1 MKPKPWFF
9 HKTRLF
15 GTPLR
20 YGAPLAIGFAVF
32 ISGTQVEARNI
43 LRSSGG
49 GGGGAAS
56 ASTSSG
62 ASPTEAP
69 TPSNVDAARANAN
82 NLLRRTNQT
91 LDAIRAVQS
100 AARAAAAA
108 GPNRLG
114 NNLPDVPN
122 GIGVNGLNPHAEA
135 QSNAS
140 QWWQGADAPV
150 QTVSGENVNVR
161 VKQNAQ
167 QALLHWQTLNVGKK
181 TTLHFDQSAG
191 GANAPQWIAF
201 NHIKDPSANPT
212 QILGTI
218 KAEGQ
223 VYLINP
229 NGIIFGGSSTVN
241 TRGLTA
247 SSLPINTNLI
257 QQGLL
262 NNRDAQF
269 LFSSIKVPGGS
280 DGTKDF
286 DPGPPPASGK
296 YGDVTVQSG
305 ATLTSPGSA
314 SGNGGRIML
323 VGPNV
328 TNAGSISTE
337 SGQTILAAGMQ
348 VAIAAHDSNDPS
360 LRGLD
365 VWVGAMED
373 YAGSVTN
380 SGLIESKTGN
390 TSIVGKKIKQNGAIE
405 STTSVSLNGRI
416 DLRANYGAVANPNFD
431 NTGEDGA
438 GGPMFLNQFTGS
450 LSLGEN
456 SLTRILPD
464 YASDK
469 KVPGLSL
476 PERSQ
481 LNLDGLSVH
490 FDKGSVLWAP
500 NGEVVVRAGT
510 WTYRD
515 KDGDGTILDTT
526 GAVEPGIIKHHTGK
540 TQKFFFNAGQIYVDQ
555 SANISVAGSVDVFT
569 PLSHSVLDVKLLGAE
584 LADSPL
590 QRDSVLRGKNLT
602 VDTRITGTY
611 NGRFWVGTPLGDVTG
626 LLGLIERNA
635 AQLTTVGGNIYLQ
648 SGGSVV
654 IREGSIVDV
663 SGGFKVHES
672 GAVKTTTLIQGGRL
686 TNIKDATPDQIYDGI
701 YTSEWNLNFAKWGI
715 RKTFTSSFSEGGFS
729 ETYVE
734 GGDSGILNISAPS
747 MALAGDLRGAA
758 VNGPRQRKNQA
769 SSGQIQIRFE
779 EAQKIFLKPGD
790 TAIEYI
796 THSPT
801 PPAIVFNNQ
810 KTQTDIP
817 EFVLSAN
824 NEPSTLPS
832 SLLSTLTLSPD
843 LLDEEHFGSIEVVN
857 PDGSITIA
865 ENTTLAASPKGSI
878 KLSAANIIV
887 LGDINASGG
896 TIELSAFNLSPS
908 FAYEFKKI
916 NDGLTIGSPS
926 PRAKYGVVSLGAG
939 SRLSVAGLIVDD
951 TGLDATS
958 SYLPTAIHGGNIKIT
973 AYSADL
979 AQGSIIDASGGL
991 HVDAKAKNIYGNGG
1005 SISLITGRDISI
1017 ESVTGGGLSLGSELK
1032 GYSGGK
1038 GGSLSI
1044 QAGPIQ
1050 IGGTADSRVLA
1061 ISPTFF
1067 TQGGFSQYSLSG
1079 IGQPMSGSTSTSLVG
1094 SYIPGIR
1101 IAENT
1106 AINPIAESLIATP
1119 DIGLNG
1125 SISLKK
1131 YLKDDFARKP
1141 TSLSFEAIGYD
1152 DDFTEEKLKARGDI
1166 LMGTGS
1172 TIVTDAQASVSFKGD
1187 TVTLLGSVIAKS
1199 GKISISGDSK
1209 FPATEAQIEIF
1220 TQALPTVHIGSK
1232 AQLIASGT
1240 TLLEQD
1246 YFGRRIGEVLAGGTV
1261 SVSGNIV
1268 GEKGSVI
1275 DVSGTSDILDVSPL
1289 SLSSNTLTSARQT
1302 SLLDDASLFFKGI
1315 ETRIDS
1321 NGGMIDLTGDQMLLS
1336 DSTLLGKSGGS
1347 SAVGGTLSVSSGRFY
1362 TEGANRSSADI
1373 NLQVRQSGDVIDY
1386 TKNQIGIGSGLVD
1399 GEGLLYGNMGVFSLD
1414 RFTEG
1419 SFSDLSLGGKYF
1431 QKAKPV
1437 AYDGNVE
1444 FQGEIDLAVPGKLRL
1459 AAGGVIKADSTVSI
1473 RSSYLAIGQE
1483 FRDPLN
1489 PSEPSNNSLPF
1500 KNGENERVEFAPSI
1514 GEGMLSFSAGSIDV
1528 GTLSLQNIQ
1537 FTGFDA
1543 GTGEIRGSGTIHTQG
1558 QLSLVSSQVYP
1569 ISLSPFNI
1577 FSYGEWSNAANYKT
1591 ESIVRFAGNYWKS
1604 NQKNSGQMPSTT
1616 LAWEETK
1623 LSYSDEE
1630 PPAWDKSFSYTQDQV
1645 VSTGTGDSKKY
1656 WIALEDNAGKTPS
1669 NELPWTL
1676 LDLNLLK
1683 LNPEFLAGTVEIH
1696 GTLPSNMVSTPLSA
1710 GGELS
1715 IQAANIVQN
1724 GILRAPMGSIILGWD
1739 GKDLNPYNTV
1749 LDSPN
1754 DPIANSTILPP
1765 ITKSLKLSSTSVTSV
1780 SGIDETGKLWVSPF
1794 GISPDGQSWID
1805 PRGVNI
1811 TTSGLPQ
1818 KTIKLSGSIVDMDI
1832 GSTVDIR
1839 GGGDL
1844 FVSRW
1849 IPGNGGS
1856 INLLGSTEVLWT
1868 PGNEYKAGELV
1879 RYNGETWSARVKN
1892 SGQSPT
1898 ISQYWSKVPRSFA
1911 ILPSSNFSVSP
1922 YNAYNSGSNAN
1933 ALGGDYGYTDI
1944 NLSAGDTI
1952 TLEGSDILAAGTYTL
1967 LPSKYALLPGA
1978 VLVTP
1983 VAGSGIGVYQT
1994 LDGAVQVSGFT
2005 SNSFN
2010 RPSTDPALRTRF
2022 EIASQETIKQRV
2034 NYETYSANKFLGD
2047 KAVSLEL
2054 SNPQELPR
2062 DAGYVSFQSDSSLR
2076 LAGKVLTQ
2084 TTGIG
2089 ARVDISSTGVINILG
2104 AGSGAGDI
2112 IAGQSNLDAS
2122 TLRSWG
2128 AASLLIG
2135 GIRHEDSTGI
2145 SKLEIRTNRINLDN
2159 GDTTLTAPDII
2170 LASKEILN
2178 IASDSSIEAIGND
2191 EFEADEL
2198 HVSGDGTLV
2207 RISADTN
2214 TETLRE
2220 KVTGSDKPMMTI
2232 GSNVQIS
2239 GKYGYIDST
2248 YGTQFANDAVIN
2260 TKNLILASG
2269 QISIAFD
2276 GASVQAANSLI
2287 TAPHLVLNDNL
2298 LTSVQQAT
2306 SLTLRSY
2313 SGIDIYGN
2321 GTLGGESIDNLSL
2334 LGNGIRAFENGDG
2347 DVLIDAQKITFGNP
2361 NKPSTLRPITDSS
2374 GTLQVSSKT
2383 IQLTAGDFSISGYQ
2397 DVNFSALDEIFFDG
2411 KGSLSS
2417 VGNIQTQS
2425 PFIIGSGGSNY
2436 QIKAGGVLALD
2447 RNGNLTP
2454 EQTSLGASLALEGS
2468 SIFANTFIELNSGK
2482 ILLKAFEGDVQ
2493 VGGTLS
2499 VAGIMKKF
2507 NDVTRY
2513 SNAGTITLESLTG
2526 DVILEEESSI
2536 SVAANSSGGNAG
2548 TLEVKSGL
2556 GSFVNLGSITGSA
2569 SENATS
2575 GSFSL
2580 DVYEFDAVNTG
2591 SLASVNGSLDAGGF
2605 YQSRNFRTRNGNVII
2620 DHDIRAR
2627 NFSMAADNGS
2637 ITVTHKIDASGITG
2651 GKIALTSR
2659 DSLTLKNGA
2668 ALTVAAEKFD
2678 SAGKGGSI
2686 LLEAGTQRDGIPNL
2700 FAILGIKSGA
2710 SLDLSVAEFK
2720 PGTYDTVGS
2729 SAFEGKFTGT
2739 LHMRAPRTAGN
2750 DGILIDPI
2758 AGTITGASS
2767 ILAEGFKVY
2776 QPLGGILN
2784 IKQRDD
2790 IDKHAKEFLGNSGV
2804 GNANEEAM
2812 RAKLLNGSTSI
2823 ESILVIAP
2831 GAELINPSGDL
2842 ILGLATQRNDGTS
2855 KTEADWESDA
2865 GIKNDMGIDERA
2877 EALAKTKSEAL
2888 AEADWDLSGFRYGK
2902 LGAAGVLTLRAQGD
2916 LIFNNTLSDGFT
2928 PIAQPA
2934 RDEDFADIGHSRM
2947 WLAPLATISDALP
2960 INLQSW
2966 SYRLSAGADTNA
2978 SSSSAVLGTDQIS
2991 ENKGSILVGE
3001 FYPAV
3006 PNSSET
3012 GLNAGIGAKG
3022 QTADTIRISNT
3033 KTNKGNRFEVIR
3045 TGSGIIDINAGRD
3058 VQLRN
3063 QFATIYTAGVAT
3075 TNANSI
3081 FNTNDFVTPVIP
3093 SKDSHPSQSVDG
3105 LSLGEVQQLYKPTWS
3120 MAGGNINIQ
3129 AGQNI
3134 ARYYTLTKDQLTI
3147 DSSRQMPTNWLY
3159 RRGHVDPTT
3168 GQFSDNGG
3176 VDGVTDT
3183 ATSTTWWI
3191 DYSNF
3196 FQGIGTLGGGNIA
3209 FKAAKNIINVDA
3221 LAPTNARMAGRDA
3234 STGKNLAPDET
3245 KLLEWGGGDVTIQA
3259 GSDISGGIYYVERG
3273 KGRLSAGN
3281 SITTNAARTPTPA
3294 TLAKKEPL
3302 GSSTWLPTTLFAGKS
3317 DFDVVALGDILL
3329 GPVANT
3335 FMMPQ
3340 GLNNK
3345 YWYKTY
3351 FSTFSP
3357 ESSLSATSYG
3367 GDITHRNAA
3376 TLPQSSSASN
3386 ILANW
3391 FSGQNLYV
3399 TPNSENGSSRYQ
3411 PWIRLAEINLTNFSS
3426 AFTLTTSNFSSASFG
3441 GDINLVGNINL
3452 SPSAIGNLELF
3463 ATGQVNGLNPT
3474 GEVTLAGNGNE
3485 KDKKVQVW
3493 TNSSINVSD
3502 ADPDSIPRITSPLAQ
3517 QSLSG
3522 RDKKKYFD
3530 STLNI
3535 LQGVTAALTESGSY
3549 SGQFANAY
3557 VKSALHGGS
3566 ILHAADRTPVRIY
3579 ALGSD
3584 ISGLTLY
3591 APKQARVMAE
3601 RDITDIALYIQNTDK
3616 NDITLV
3622 SAGRDILPYN
3632 ESSPTRSIASDLAA
3646 GNLVGDEAQSIVAG
3660 SASNAMA
3667 GDIQI
3672 SGPGVLEVLSGRNID
3687 LGTGANYSNGTGLG
3701 ITSIGNNRNPNLAF
3715 TGADIIALSGVTA
3728 ASGAGPADGI
3738 ANSSMR
3744 MSDFTNRFFTD
3755 PESFTSAY
3763 RQKLASGMTYDQLSI
3778 EQRAIVG
3785 LEKFYA
3791 VLNQS
3796 GKDALKTESKDGD
3809 YEEGYAA
3816 IKTLFGEQPNKGEIL
3831 TRAREIRTVTGGSIS
3846 LSSAA
3851 GGITMASEIFGN
3863 PLTPPGIV
3871 TEYGGSISTF
3881 TDGSV
3886 DIGQARIFTL
3896 RGGDIM
3902 MWSSKGNIAAGTAAR
3917 TVVTAPPTRVVIDV
3931 NSANVETDLGGLA
3944 TGGGIGVLASV
3955 EGVKEGSVGLFAP
3968 KGFIDAG
3975 DAGIRS
3981 TGNIQIGAQVVLNS
3995 SNISSGGATTGAAV
4009 AAPSAPSVSS
4019 VTSASNSAAAST
4031 ASTPKPAEN
4040 KQESNTAATDNS
4052 LPTVYTVEVIGY
4064 GGGSGDDEKDD
4075 NEEKKSEQNSTL

>member
-15 GTPLR
+15 GSPLR
-20 YGAPLAIGFAVF
+20 YGAPLVIGFAVF

-62 ASPTEAP
+62 TSPADTP
-69 TPSNVDAARANAN
+69 TASNVDAARANAN
-82 NLLRRTNQT
+82 NILRRTNQT
-91 LDAIRAVQS
+91 LDAIRAVQN

-122 GIGVNGLNPHAEA
+122 GLGVNGLNPHADA
-135 QSNAS
+135 QTNPS

-201 NHIKDPSANPT
+201 NQIKDPSANPT

-229 NGIIFGGSSTVN
+229 NGIIFGGSSVVN
-241 TRGLTA
+241 ARGLTA

-286 DPGPPPASGK
+286 DPGPPPDSGK

-305 ATLTSPGSA
+305 AFLQSPGSA

-373 YAGSVTN
+373 YAGSATN
-380 SGLIESKTGN
+380 AGLIEAKTGS
-390 TSIVGKKIKQNGAIE
+390 TSIVAKNIKQDGAIE
-405 STTSVSLNGRI
+405 SSTSVSLNGRI
-416 DLRANYGAVANPNFD
+416 DLRASYGAVANPNYD
-431 NTGEDGA
+431 SNTELGS
-438 GGPMFLNQFTGS
+438 GGPMFLDQFTGS
-450 LSLGEN
+450 LSLGKD

-469 KVPGLSL
+469 KTPGLSL

-500 NGEVVVRAGT
+500 NGEVIVRSGT

-515 KDGDGTILDTT
+515 IDGDGTILDAR
-526 GAVEPGIIKHHTGK
+526 GEVIAVEAGINNHYSGK
-540 TQKFFFNAGQIYVDQ
+540 NQKFFFNAGQIYVDE
-555 SANISVAGSVDVFT
+555 SANISVAGSIDVFT

-590 QRDSVLRGKNLT
+590 QRDSALRGENLT

-635 AQLTTVGGNIYLQ
+635 AQLTTVGGNISLQ

-654 IREGSIVDV
+654 IREGSKIDV
-663 SGGFKVHES
+663 SGGFKIHES
-672 GAVKTTTLIQGGRL
+672 GTVKTTMLVKGGRL
-686 TNIKDATPDQIYDGI
+686 INIKDATPDQVYDDIYS
-701 YTSEWNLNFAKWGI
+701 SEWNLNFEKWGI
-715 RKTFTSSFSEGGFS
+715 SKTFTRFFSEGKYS
-729 ETYVE
+729 EAYIE
-734 GGDSGILNISAPS
+734 GGDSGILKISAPS
-747 MALAGDLRGAA
+747 MILAGDLRGAA
-758 VNGPRQRKNQA
+758 VNGPRQRENQA
-769 SSGQIQIRFE
+769 ASGQLQIRFE
-779 EAQKIFLKPGD
+779 AQKSIAVPGGD
-790 TAIEYI
+790 AIEYI
-796 THSPT
+796 TYSPT
-801 PPAIVFNNQ
+801 PPAIVFSNQ
-810 KTQTDIP
+810 KNQTPAP
-817 EFVLSAN
+817 EFVLSTG
-824 NEPSTLPS
+824 NEPTPLLPS
-832 SLLSTLTLSPD
+832 LTSSITLSPE

-857 PDGSITIA
+857 TDGSITIF
-865 ENTTLAASPKGSI
+865 ENITLAASPKGSI
-878 KLSAANIIV
+878 KLAAANVIV
-887 LGDINASGG
+887 LGDITAHGG
-896 TIELSAFNLSPS
+896 SIELSAYNLSPS
-908 FAYEFKKI
+908 FAEEYKT
-916 NDGLTIGSPS
+916 LTPNSPEVPLPS
-926 PRAKYGVVSLGAG
+926 PNAYRGNVTLGSNAN
-939 SRLSVAGLIVDD
+939 LSVAGLINDD
-951 TGLDATS
+951 SVLETNS
-958 SYLPTAIHGGNIKIT
+958 SYLPKVIHGGSIKLT
-973 AYSADL
+973 ALSANL
-979 AQGSIIDASGGL
+979 ANGSAINASGGV
-991 HVDAKAKNIYGNGG
+991 HVDATAKTTYGNGG

-1017 ESVTGGGLSLGSELK
+1017 PNVTGGQLTLGSTLK
-1032 GYSGGK
+1032 GYSGVSGA
-1038 GGSLSI
+1038 SISI

-1050 IGGTADSRVLA
+1050 IGGTATNGVLA
-1061 ISPTFF
+1061 IDPAFF
-1067 TQGGFSQYSLSG
+1067 TQGGFSQYSITG
-1079 IGQPMSGSTSTSLVG
+1079 IGKALGA
-1094 SYIPGIR
+1094 SYIPGIH

-1106 AINPIAESLIATP
+1106 VIRPIAESLSTER
-1119 DIGLNG
+1119 DNFIGG
-1125 SISLKK
+1125 TISLVK
-1131 YLKDDFARKP
+1131 YLKEDALRKP
-1141 TSLSFEAIGYD
+1141 TSVSFNALGYD
-1152 DDFTEEKLKARGDI
+1152 DQFTIDALEARGDI
-1166 LMGTGS
+1166 LMGAGS
-1172 TIVTDAQASVSFKGD
+1172 SIITDAQASVSFKGE
-1187 TVTLLGSVIAKS
+1187 TVTLLGSVIAQA
-1199 GKISISGDSK
+1199 GKISVSGANS
-1209 FPATEAQIEIF
+1209 FPATTAQRLTY
-1220 TQALPTVHIGSK
+1220 TQALPTVHIGST
-1232 AQLIASGT
+1232 AQLIANGT
-1240 TLLEQD
+1240 LQLEQD
-1246 YFGRRIGEVLAGGTV
+1246 YFGRRIGKVLSGGTV
-1261 SVSGNIV
+1261 SISGNIV
-1268 GEKGSVI
+1268 GAKGSII
-1275 DVSGTSDILDVSPL
+1275 DVSGTSGILDVSPL
-1289 SLSSNTLTSARQT
+1289 SLSSNTLTSARQS
-1302 SLLDDASLFFKGI
+1302 SLLDDASLFFRGI

-1321 NGGMIDLTGDQMLLS
+1321 NGGTIDLTGGQMLLS
-1336 DSTLLGKSGGS
+1336 DSTLMGKSGGP
-1347 SAVGGTLSVSSGRFY
+1347 SATGGTLSVSSGLFY
-1362 TEGANRSSADI
+1362 REGEIASSADI
-1373 NLQVRQSGDVIDY
+1373 NLKVKQSGDVIDY
-1386 TKNQIGIGSGLVD
+1386 TKNRIGIGTGLVD
-1399 GEGLLYGNMGVFSLD
+1399 GSELPYGNMGIFALD
-1414 RFTEG
+1414 RYSQG
-1419 SFSDLSLGGKYF
+1419 AFSNLSLGGKYF
-1431 QKAKPV
+1431 QNAQPV
-1437 AYDGNVE
+1437 AYGGNIE
-1444 FQGEIDLAVPGKLRL
+1444 FQGAINLVVPGTLRL
-1459 AAGGVIKADSTVSI
+1459 AAGGVIKADTNVAI
-1473 RSSYLAIGQE
+1473 RSSYLAIGQA
-1483 FRDPLN
+1483 FREPEN
-1489 PSEPSNNSLPF
+1489 PSDQTYIAYKKSDNSPDPIQASNGPGNLSL
-1500 KNGENERVEFAPSI
+1500 V
-1514 GEGMLSFSAGSIDV
+1514 GSMIDV
-1528 GTLSLQNIQ
+1528 GTLTLLNTGVASLTAEN
-1537 FTGFDA
+1537 GD
-1543 GTGEIRGSGTIHTQG
+1543 IRGNGELQIQG
-1558 QLSLVSSQVYP
+1558 NLALRASQIYPTTLSE
-1569 ISLSPFNI
+1569 F
-1577 FSYGEWSNAANYKT
+1577 
-1591 ESIVRFAGNYWKS
+1591 SIVAIDPVTTKS
-1604 NQKNSGQMPSTT
+1604 NISIQGYGASAM
-1616 LAWEETK
+1616 
-1623 LSYSDEE
+1623 
-1630 PPAWDKSFSYTQDQV
+1630 
-1645 VSTGTGDSKKY
+1645 
-1656 WIALEDNAGKTPS
+1656 
-1669 NELPWTL
+1669 
-1676 LDLNLLK
+1676 
-1683 LNPEFLAGTVEIH
+1683 
-1696 GTLPSNMVSTPLSA
+1696 PLSA
-1710 GGELS
+1710 AGKLS
-1715 IQAANIVQN
+1715 IKASHITQN
-1724 GILRAPMGSIILGWD
+1724 GVLRAPMGTITLGHE
-1739 GKDLNPYNTV
+1739 LQS
-1749 LDSPN
+1749 DSK
-1754 DPIANSTILPP
+1754 TL
-1765 ITKSLKLSSTSVTSV
+1765 SLTLGASSVTSV
-1780 SGIDETGKLWVSPF
+1780 SGTSGTAELLLPYGV
-1794 GISPDGQSWID
+1794 SPDGQNWID

-1811 TTSGLPQ
+1811 NTSGLED
-1818 KTIKLSGSIVDMDI
+1818 KSVKLQASDLDMNAEAV
-1832 GSTVDIR
+1832 VDIR

-1844 FVSRW
+1844 FASRW

-1856 INLLGSTEVLWT
+1856 INLLGSTEALWT
-1868 PGNEYKAGELV
+1868 PGTEYKAGELV

-1898 ISQYWSKVPRSFA
+1898 ISQYWSKVPKSFA
-1911 ILPSSNFSVSP
+1911 IVPSSNFSVAP
-1922 YNAYNSGSNAN
+1922 YNDYNSGSNAK

-1944 NLSAGDTI
+1944 NISAGDTI

-1983 VAGSGIGVYQT
+1983 VSGSGIGVYERP
-1994 LDGAVQVSGFT
+1994 DGAVTVSGFA

-2010 RPSTDPALRTRF
+2010 RPSKDPSLRTRF
-2022 EIASQETIKQRV
+2022 EIAPQATVNQRV
-2034 NYETYSANKFLGD
+2034 KYETYSANKFLGD
-2047 KAVSLEL
+2047 KAITLEL
-2054 SNPQELPR
+2054 ANPQPLPR

-2076 LAGKVLTQ
+2076 LAGKVLTEAK
-2084 TTGIG
+2084 GIG
-2089 ARVDISSTGVINILG
+2089 ARIDIGSDGAINVRGIGTGTSAITP
-2104 AGSGAGDI
+2104 
-2112 IAGQSNLDAS
+2112 GQSNLDAS
-2122 TLRSWG
+2122 ILNSWR

-2135 GIRHEDSTGI
+2135 GERNEDPNGVYNIKTYDKGI
-2145 SKLEIRTNRINLDN
+2145 INIDN
-2159 GDTTLTAPDII
+2159 GSTSLIGPDII
-2170 LASKEILN
+2170 LVSNPDIIPVSNNILE
-2178 IASDSSIEAIGND
+2178 IASGSSIMATDKESFVAD
-2191 EFEADEL
+2191 EFEL
-2198 HVSGDGTLV
+2198 SGHGMLV
-2207 RISADTN
+2207 RVSSDENAMTRRNKVDR
-2214 TETLRE
+2214 TL
-2220 KVTGSDKPMMTI
+2220 KPLMLSI
-2232 GSNVQIS
+2232 GSNVKIS
-2239 GKYGYIDST
+2239 GEYAYLESTNGTDIDAT
-2248 YGTQFANDAVIN
+2248 ALIDA
-2260 TKNLILASG
+2260 KNLTLGSG
-2269 QISIAFD
+2269 QISIELGGSSANPSNKLFD
-2276 GASVQAANSLI
+2276 SDHLKLNGSLLSNVQKASN
-2287 TAPHLVLNDNL
+2287 
-2298 LTSVQQAT
+2298 
-2306 SLTLRSY
+2306 LTLRSY
-2313 SGIDIYGN
+2313 SAFDIYGS
-2321 GTLGGESIDNLSL
+2321 GSFGGASIEHLSL
-2334 LGNGIRAFENGDG
+2334 LGDEIRDYGSAN
-2347 DVLIDAQKITFGNP
+2347 VSVNAQKITIGNP
-2361 NKPSTLRPITDSS
+2361 NNPPVGDVIRPLPS
-2374 GTLQVSSKT
+2374 GNLQISANT
-2383 IQLTAGDFSISGYQ
+2383 IQLTSGDFEISGY
-2397 DVNFSALDEIFFDG
+2397 DNVKITAPNGIFFDG
-2411 KGSLSS
+2411 KGSLTANGT
-2417 VGNIQTQS
+2417 VQTQS
-2425 PFIIGSGGSNY
+2425 PFITGTGGSSY
-2436 QIKAGGVLALD
+2436 TIEAKD
-2447 RNGNLTP
+2447 RSLTLNRIGNLTP
-2454 EQTSLGASLALEGS
+2454 EQTSLGASLALKGS
-2468 SIFANTFIELNSGK
+2468 SISANTLIKLNSGK
-2482 ILLKAFEGDVQ
+2482 ISLKATQGDIRVSN
-2493 VGGTLS
+2493 TLS
-2499 VAGIMKKF
+2499 VAGLSQAF

-2513 SNAGTITLESLTG
+2513 SNAGTISLESVAG
-2526 DVILEEESSI
+2526 DVVLEENSQI
-2536 SVAANSSGGNAG
+2536 SVAASSAGGNAG
-2548 TLEVKSGL
+2548 ILDIKSGD
-2556 GSFVNLGSITGSA
+2556 GFFDNLGSIAGSA
-2569 SENATS
+2569 SAHAVS

-2580 DVYEFDAVNTG
+2580 DVSNFKASGTG
-2591 SLASVNGSLDAGGF
+2591 SLISINNLLDTGGF
-2605 YQSRNFRTRNGNVII
+2605 HQSRSFRTRGGDVII

-2627 NFSMAADNGS
+2627 EFSMAADNGFIS
-2637 ITVTHKIDASGITG
+2637 IRNTIDASGITG
-2651 GKIALTSR
+2651 GKIALTSHG
-2659 DSLTLKNGA
+2659 SLTLESGA
-2668 ALTVAAEKFD
+2668 MLTVAAQKFD

-2686 LLEAGTQRDGIPNL
+2686 LLEAGTQRHGNANL
-2700 FAILGIKSGA
+2700 SATLGIKSG
-2710 SLDLSVAEFK
+2710 SSIDLSVAEFI
-2720 PGTYDTVGS
+2720 PGKYDAVGS

-2739 LHMRAPRTAGN
+2739 LHLRAPRTAGN
-2750 DGILIDPI
+2750 NGILIDPI
-2758 AGTITGASS
+2758 AGTVTGASS
-2767 ILAEGFKVY
+2767 ILAEGYKVY
-2776 QPLGGILN
+2776 TPVGGVLN
-2784 IKQRDD
+2784 IAQRNLINTDG
-2790 IDKHAKEFLGNSGV
+2790 IAFMGASGV
-2804 GNANEEAM
+2804 GNANETAM

-2823 ESILVIAP
+2823 DSILVIAP
-2831 GAELINPSGDL
+2831 GAELINPTGDL
-2842 ILGLATQRNDGTS
+2842 ILGLANNSNSGSTN
-2855 KTEADWESDA
+2855 K
-2865 GIKNDMGIDERA
+2865 
-2877 EALAKTKSEAL
+2877 EAL
-2888 AEADWDLSGFRYGK
+2888 AEADWDLSEFRYGERR
-2902 LGAAGVLTLRAQGD
+2902 APGVLTLRAQGD
-2916 LIFNNTLSDGFT
+2916 LVFNNTLSDGFT
-2928 PIAQPA
+2928 PIVVNA
-2934 RDEDFADIGHSRM
+2934 INGHSSM
-2947 WLAPLATISDALP
+2947 WLAPLTKISDALP
-2960 INLQSW
+2960 VNLQSW

-2978 SSSSAVLGTDQIS
+2978 SSSSTVLGIDQLAFG
-2991 ENKGSILVGE
+2991 NKGSILVGE
-3001 FYPAV
+3001 YYPLV
-3006 PNSSET
+3006 PNSSNPST
-3012 GLNAGIGAKG
+3012 ANVNGAIGRFGL
-3022 QTADTIRISNT
+3022 TAATIRISN
-3033 KTNKGNRFEVIR
+3033 NANRGNRFEVIR
-3045 TGSGIIDINAGRD
+3045 TGTGIINIHAGRD

-3075 TNANSI
+3075 ANANSI
-3081 FNTNDFVTPVIP
+3081 FSSSDFFTPVIP
-3093 SKDSHPSQSVDG
+3093 ATNIHPSQSGAG
-3105 LSLGEVQQLYKPTWS
+3105 LTLGEFQQVYQPAWS

-3134 ARYYTLTKDQLTI
+3134 ARYTLTNNELTI

-3159 RRGHVDPTT
+3159 RRGYVDPTT
-3168 GQFSDNGG
+3168 GLFANNGG
-3176 VDGVTDT
+3176 VDKVTDT
-3183 ATSTTWWI
+3183 STSTTWWI

-3209 FKAAKNIINVDA
+3209 FKATKDVINVDA
-3221 LAPTNARMAGRDA
+3221 VAPTNARMAGRDP

-3245 KLLEWGGGDVTIQA
+3245 KLLEWGGGDIAIQA
-3259 GSDISGGIYYVERG
+3259 GSDISGGVYYVERG
-3273 KGRLSAGN
+3273 KGTLSAGN

-3294 TLAKKEPL
+3294 TLAGEEPL
-3302 GSSTWLPTTLFAGKS
+3302 GSSSRLPTTLFAGKS
-3317 DFDVVALGDILL
+3317 GFDVVALGDILL

-3351 FSTFSP
+3351 FSTLSS
-3357 ESSLSATSYG
+3357 ESSLSSTSYG
-3367 GDITHRNAA
+3367 GDITLRNAA
-3376 TLPQSSSASN
+3376 TLPESSSATN

-3399 TPNSENGSSRYQ
+3399 GTGSENNSSHYQ
-3411 PWIRLAEINLTNFSS
+3411 PWIRLTETDLSNFSS
-3426 AFTLTTSNFSSASFG
+3426 AFTLTTSKFSSASFG
-3441 GDINLVGNINL
+3441 GDINLVGSISL
-3452 SPSAIGNLELF
+3452 SPSASGNLELF
-3463 ATGQVNGLNPT
+3463 AAGQVNGLNPT
-3474 GEVTLAGNGNE
+3474 GEGLLNGE
-3485 KDKKVQVW
+3485 KVQVW
-3493 TNSSINVSD
+3493 TSSSINVSD
-3502 ADPDSIPRITSPLAQ
+3502 ADPNSIPRITSPLAYQ
-3517 QSLSG
+3517 TLSG
-3522 RDKKKYFD
+3522 RDKNRSIE
-3530 STLNI
+3530 STLSI
-3535 LQGVTAALTESGSY
+3535 LQSTTTALSESGSY
-3549 SGQFANAY
+3549 SGQYALSF

-3566 ILHAADRTPVRIY
+3566 ILHKNDKNPIRIY

-3616 NDITLV
+3616 SDITLV

-3632 ESSPTRSIASDLAA
+3632 ESSPTRSIASDLSA
-3646 GNLVGDEAQSIVAG
+3646 GNLVGDEAQSTVAG

-3728 ASGAGPADGI
+3728 ASGSGPADGI

-3995 SNISSGGATTGAAV
+3995 SNINSGGATTGAAV

>member
-1 MKPKPWFF
+1 MKPKPWFL
-9 HKTRLF
+9 HKTRLS

-20 YGAPLAIGFAVF
+20 YGAPLLIGFAVF
-32 ISGTQVEARNI
+32 VSRTQVEARNI

-49 GGGGAAS
+49 ATS
-56 ASTSSG
+56 ASNSSG
-62 ASPTEAP
+62 ASPTETS
-69 TPSNVDAARANAN
+69 TPSNVDAARTNAN
-82 NLLRRTNQT
+82 NLLRRNNQT
-91 LDAIRAVQS
+91 LDAIRAVQN
-100 AARAAAAA
+100 AARAAASA
-108 GPNRLG
+108 GPSRLG

-122 GIGVNGLNPHAEA
+122 GLGVNGLNPHADA
-135 QSNAS
+135 KSNPT

-150 QTVSGENVNVR
+150 QTFSGENVNVSI
-161 VKQNAQ
+161 KQNAQ
-167 QALLHWQTLNVGKK
+167 QALLNWQTLNVGKK

-201 NHIKDPSANPT
+201 NQIKDPSANPT

-241 TRGLTA
+241 ARGLTA

-269 LFSSIKVPGGS
+269 LFSSIKVRGGS

-286 DPGPPPASGK
+286 DPGPPPALGK
-296 YGDVTVQSG
+296 YGDVVVQTG
-305 ATLTSPGSA
+305 ATIASPGSA

-380 SGLIESKTGN
+380 SGLIEAKTGN
-390 TSIVGKKIKQNGAIE
+390 TSIVGKNIEQDGAIE
-405 STTSVSLNGRI
+405 SATSVSLNGRI
-416 DLRANYGAVANPNFD
+416 DLRASYGAVANPNYD
-431 NTGEDGA
+431 SNTELGA

-450 LSLGEN
+450 LSLGKD

-469 KVPGLSL
+469 KTPGLSL

-481 LNLDGLSVH
+481 INLDGLSVH

-515 KDGDGTILDTT
+515 KDGNGTILDTT
-526 GAVEPGIIKHHTGK
+526 GAVESGINNHFSGK
-540 TQKFFFNAGQIYVDQ
+540 NQKFFFNTGQIYIDE

-569 PLSHSVLDVKLLGAE
+569 PLNHSVLDVKLLGAE

-590 QRDSVLRGKNLT
+590 QRDSALRGKNLT

-635 AQLTTVGGNIYLQ
+635 AQLTTIGGNISLKA
-648 SGGSVV
+648 GDSVV
-654 IREGSIVDV
+654 LSESSTIDV
-663 SGGFKVHES
+663 SGGFKLHEA
-672 GAVKTTTLIQGGRL
+672 GMVNTTTLLTDGRL
-686 TNIKDATPDQIYDGI
+686 IDIANATPDQIYDGI
-701 YTSEWNLNFAKWGI
+701 YTGEWLNYQDKWGVI
-715 RKTFTSSFSEGGFS
+715 EKYSNNSPRTKFSES
-729 ETYVE
+729 SIE
-734 GGDSGILNISAPS
+734 GSDAGNLSISA
-747 MALAGDLRGAA
+747 AAIILDGDLKGTAT
-758 VNGPRQRKNQA
+758 NGPNQRGNQA
-769 SSGQIQIRFE
+769 SSGQLQIRV
-779 EAQKIFLKPGD
+779 EAQKSVAVPGGD
-790 TAIEYI
+790 AIEYI
-796 THSPT
+796 AHSPT
-801 PPAIVFNNQ
+801 PLAIVFSNQ

-817 EFVLSAN
+817 EFFLSTN
-824 NEPSTLPS
+824 NEPAPLPS
-832 SLLSTLTLSPD
+832 SLLSSLTLSPD

-865 ENTTLAASPKGSI
+865 ENTTLTASTKGSI
-878 KLSAANIIV
+878 KLAAANVCV

-896 TIELSAFNLSPS
+896 AIELSAFNLSPS
-908 FAYEFKKI
+908 FAREYGI
-916 NDGLTIGSPS
+916 LNPLGTIALPLPNPNRGS
-926 PRAKYGVVSLGAG
+926 VSLGANA
-939 SRLSVAGLIVDD
+939 RLSVAGLIVDD
-951 TGLDATS
+951 SGIS
-958 SYLPTAIHGGNIKIT
+958 SSSTDLPTVIHGGNIKIT

-991 HVDAKAKNIYGNGG
+991 HVDSKAKNIYGNGG

-1017 ESVTGGGLSLGSELK
+1017 PNVTGGDLMLGSELM
-1032 GYSGGK
+1032 GYAGGT
-1038 GGSLSI
+1038 GASLSI

-1050 IGGTADSRVLA
+1050 IGGTSASGVLA
-1061 ISPTFF
+1061 INPTFL
-1067 TQGGFSQYSLSG
+1067 TQGGFSQYSLTG
-1079 IGQPMSGSTSTSLVG
+1079 IGKALGT
-1094 SYIPGIR
+1094 SYIAGIH
-1101 IAENT
+1101 ISDNT
-1106 AINPIAESLIATP
+1106 VIRPIAESLIAIR
-1119 DIGLNG
+1119 DNSASE
-1125 SISLKK
+1125 SISLVR
-1131 YLKDDFARKP
+1131 YLKQDALRKP
-1141 TSLSFEAIGYD
+1141 TSISFNALGYD
-1152 DDFTEEKLKARGDI
+1152 DPFTIDTLEARGDI
-1166 LMGTGS
+1166 LMAAGS
-1172 TIVTDAQASVSFKGD
+1172 SIVTDAQASVSFKGE
-1187 TVTLLGSVIAKS
+1187 TVTLLGSVIAQA
-1199 GKISISGDSK
+1199 GKISISGANS
-1209 FPATEAQIEIF
+1209 FPATTTQRLTF
-1220 TQALPTVHIGSK
+1220 TQAIPTVHIGNT

-1240 TLLEQD
+1240 KLLEQD
-1246 YFGRRIGEVLAGGTV
+1246 YFGRRIGKVLAGGAV
-1261 SVSGNIV
+1261 SVSGNIL

-1275 DVSGTSDILDVSPL
+1275 DVSGASGILDVSPL
-1289 SLSSNTLTSARQT
+1289 SLSSVTLTSARQS

-1321 NGGMIDLTGDQMLLS
+1321 NGGMIDLTGGQMLLS
-1336 DSTLLGKSGGS
+1336 DSTLLGKSGGT

-1386 TKNQIGIGSGLVD
+1386 INNQISIGTGLVD

-1419 SFSDLSLGGKYF
+1419 SFSNLSLGGKYF
-1431 QKAKPV
+1431 ETATPV
-1437 AYDGNVE
+1437 PYGGNVE
-1444 FQGEIDLAVPGKLRL
+1444 FLGPIDLVVPSKLRL
-1459 AAGGVIKADSTVSI
+1459 AAGGIIKADSTVSI
-1473 RSSYLAIGQE
+1473 NSSYLAIGQE
-1483 FRDPLN
+1483 FRDPMN
-1489 PSEPSNNSLPF
+1489 PSDIDFPF
-1500 KNGENERVEFAPSI
+1500 KKDPATPTSRDEFAPSI
-1514 GEGMLSFSAGSIDV
+1514 GEGLLSFLAGTIDV
-1528 GTLSLQNIQ
+1528 GTLSLQNIH
-1537 FTGFDA
+1537 FAGFDA

-1558 QLSLVSSQVYP
+1558 KLSVVSSQVYP
-1569 ISLSPFNI
+1569 ASLSSFNI
-1577 FSYGEWSNAANYKT
+1577 FAYEVNDWSETTNYT
-1591 ESIVRFAGNYWKS
+1591 SGSVIRFTGNYWKS
-1604 NQKNSGQMPSTT
+1604 TQDNNGVTPSTT
-1616 LAWEETK
+1616 LAWEEID
-1623 LSYSDEE
+1623 LAYSDEE
-1630 PPAWDKSFSYTQDQV
+1630 PVAWDKSSSYLRDQV
-1645 VSTGTGDSKKY
+1645 VSTGTGDNKKY
-1656 WIALEDNAGKTPS
+1656 WIALEDSAGKIPS
-1669 NELPWTL
+1669 NDLPWTL
-1676 LDLNLLK
+1676 LDI
-1683 LNPEFLAGTVEIH
+1683 NPELIAGTVEIH

-1754 DPIANSTILPP
+1754 DPISNSAILSP

-1780 SGIDETGKLWVSPF
+1780 SGIDETGKDWISPY

-1818 KTIKLSGSIVDMDI
+1818 KKVKLSGSIVDMHIDA
-1832 GSTVDIR
+1832 TVDIR

-1844 FVSRW
+1844 LASRW
-1849 IPGNGGS
+1849 IAGNGGS
-1856 INLLGSTEVLWT
+1856 INLLGSTEALWT
-1868 PGNEYKAGELV
+1868 AGNEYKAGELV

-1892 SGQSPT
+1892 SGQTPT
-1898 ISQYWSKVPRSFA
+1898 ISQYWSIVPKSFA
-1911 ILPSSNFSVSP
+1911 ILPSSKFSVAP
-1922 YNAYNSGSNAN
+1922 YNAYNTGSNAN
-1933 ALGGDYGYTDI
+1933 TLGGDNGYTDI
-1944 NLSAGDTI
+1944 NISAGDTI
-1952 TLEGSDILAAGTYTL
+1952 TLEGSDVLAAGTYTL

-1994 LDGAVQVSGFT
+1994 LDGAMQVSGFT
-2005 SNSFN
+2005 SNNFN
-2010 RPSTDPALRTRF
+2010 RPSTEPALRTRF
-2022 EIASQETIKQRV
+2022 EIAPQETIKQRV

-2047 KAVSLEL
+2047 MAVSLEL
-2054 SNPQELPR
+2054 ANPQELPR

-2084 TTGIG
+2084 ASGIG
-2089 ARVDISSTGVINILG
+2089 ARIDINSTGNINILG
-2104 AGSGAGDI
+2104 ARSGAGDI
-2112 IAGQSNLDAS
+2112 IAGQSSLDAS
-2122 TLRSWG
+2122 TLSSWG
-2128 AASLLIG
+2128 AASLLVG
-2135 GIRHEDSTGI
+2135 GIRNEDSTGA
-2145 SKLEIRTNRINLDN
+2145 SNLEIRTNRINLDN
-2159 GDTTLTAPDII
+2159 GETTLTAPDII

-2178 IASDSSIEAIGND
+2178 IANGSSIEAIGND

-2198 HVSGDGTLV
+2198 NVSGDGTLV

-2214 TETLRE
+2214 TATLRD

-2239 GKYGYIDST
+2239 GEYGYLDST

-2260 TKNLILASG
+2260 TNNLILASG
-2269 QISIAFD
+2269 QISITFD

-2287 TAPHLVLNDNL
+2287 TAPHFILNDNL
-2298 LTSVQQAT
+2298 LMSVQQAT

-2321 GTLGGESIDNLSL
+2321 GSLGGESIENLSL
-2334 LGNGIRAFENGDG
+2334 LGNGIRACQNGDG
-2347 DVLIDAQKITFGNP
+2347 DILIDAQKITFGNP
-2361 NKPSTLRPITDSS
+2361 NKPSTLRRSTDSS
-2374 GTLQVSSKT
+2374 GTLQVSAKT
-2383 IQLTAGDFSISGYQ
+2383 IQLNAGDFSISGYQ
-2397 DVNFSALDEIFFDG
+2397 DVNFSALDGIFFDG

-2417 VGNIQTQS
+2417 AGNIQTQS

-2436 QIKAGGVLALD
+2436 QIKGGGVLALD

-2454 EQTSLGASLALEGS
+2454 EQTYLGASLALEGS

-2482 ILLKAFEGDVQ
+2482 ISLKAFDGDIRI
-2493 VGGTLS
+2493 GGTLS

-2526 DVILEEESSI
+2526 DVVLEEESLI
-2536 SVAANSSGGNAG
+2536 SVAANSNGGNAG

-2556 GSFVNLGSITGSA
+2556 GSFVNFGSITGLASA
-2569 SENATS
+2569 NAIS
-2575 GSFSL
+2575 GSFLL
-2580 DVYEFDAVNTG
+2580 DVYEFDAVDAG
-2591 SLASVNGSLDAGGF
+2591 SLASINQSLDSGGF
-2605 YQSRNFRTRNGNVII
+2605 YQSRSFRTRNGNVII

-2627 NFSMAADNGS
+2627 DFSMATDNGS
-2637 ITVTHKIDASGITG
+2637 ITVTHEIDASGITG
-2651 GKIALTSR
+2651 GNIALTAR
-2659 DSLTLKNGA
+2659 DSLTLENGA

-2686 LLEAGTQRDGIPNL
+2686 VLEAGTQRDRNANL
-2700 FAILGIKSGA
+2700 FATLGIKSGA
-2710 SLDLSVAEFK
+2710 SLDLSVEEFK
-2720 PGTYDTVGS
+2720 TGKYDAVGS

-2739 LHMRAPRTAGN
+2739 LHLRAPRTAGN
-2750 DGILIDPI
+2750 DGILIDHI

-2776 QPLGGILN
+2776 QPLDGILN
-2784 IKQRDD
+2784 TAQRDL
-2790 IDKHAKEFLGNSGV
+2790 IDSDAKAFLGSSGV
-2804 GNANEEAM
+2804 GNDNEAAM

-2823 ESILVIAP
+2823 DSILVIAP
-2831 GAELINPSGDL
+2831 GAELINPTGDL
-2842 ILGLATQRNDGTS
+2842 ILGLANNSNSGT
-2855 KTEADWESDA
+2855 T
-2865 GIKNDMGIDERA
+2865 NR
-2877 EALAKTKSEAL
+2877 EAL

-2902 LGAAGVLTLRAQGD
+2902 LGAAGVLTLRAQGN

-2928 PIAQPA
+2928 PISQGSSQ
-2934 RDEDFADIGHSRM
+2934 EFADNGHSRM
-2947 WLAPLATISDALP
+2947 WLAPLAKISDALP

-2978 SSSSAVLGTDQIS
+2978 SSSSAVLGIDQIS

-3001 FYPAV
+3001 FYPAI

-3012 GLNAGIGAKG
+3012 GLNAGIGTKG

-3033 KTNKGNRFEVIR
+3033 TTNKGNRFEVIR
-3045 TGSGIIDINAGRD
+3045 TGAGIIDINAGRD

-3081 FNTNDFVTPVIP
+3081 FNANDFVTPVIP
-3093 SKDSHPSQSVDG
+3093 TTSIHPSQSGAG
-3105 LSLGEVQQLYKPTWS
+3105 LTLGEFQQVYQPAWS

-3134 ARYYTLTKDQLTI
+3134 ARYTLNNDELTI

-3159 RRGHVDPTT
+3159 RRGHVDPST
-3168 GQFSDNGG
+3168 GLFADNGG
-3176 VDGVTDT
+3176 VDRVTDT
-3183 ATSTTWWI
+3183 STSTTWWV
-3191 DYSNF
+3191 DFSNF
-3196 FQGIGTLGGGNIA
+3196 FQGVGTLGGGNVA
-3209 FKAAKNIINVDA
+3209 LKASKDIINVDA
-3221 LAPTNARMAGRDA
+3221 VAPTNARMAGRDP

-3245 KLLEWGGGDVTIQA
+3245 RLLEWGGGDVTIQA
-3259 GSDISGGIYYVERG
+3259 GSDISGGVYYVERG
-3273 KGRLSAGN
+3273 KGTLSAGN

-3294 TLAKKEPL
+3294 TLAGEEPL

-3317 DFDVVALGDILL
+3317 GFDVVALGDILL
-3329 GPVANT
+3329 APVANT

-3351 FSTFSP
+3351 FSTLSS
-3357 ESSLSATSYG
+3357 ESSLSAISYG

-3376 TLPQSSSASN
+3376 TLPESSSASN

-3399 TPNSENGSSRYQ
+3399 GESSAYNSSHYQ
-3411 PWIRLAEINLTNFSS
+3411 PWIRLVETDLSNFSS

-3441 GDINLVGNINL
+3441 GDINLVGSISL

-3474 GEVTLAGNGNE
+3474 GEGLLNGE
-3485 KDKKVQVW
+3485 KVQVW
-3493 TNSSINVSD
+3493 TSSSINVSD
-3502 ADPDSIPRITSPLAQ
+3502 ADPDSIPQITSPLAY

-3522 RDKKKYFD
+3522 RDKNDSID

-3535 LQGVTAALTESGSY
+3535 LQGVTTALTESGSY
-3549 SGQFANAY
+3549 SDLFANAY
-3557 VKSALHGGS
+3557 IKSALHSGS
-3566 ILHAADRTPVRIY
+3566 ILHRDDKNPIRIY

-3616 NDITLV
+3616 NNITLV

-3646 GNLVGDEAQSIVAG
+3646 GNLVGDDAQSTVVG
-3660 SASNAMA
+3660 RPSNAMA

-3701 ITSIGNNRNPNLAF
+3701 ITSIGNNRNPNLPF
-3715 TGADIIALSGVTA
+3715 TGADIIALSGVTG
-3728 ASGAGPADGI
+3728 ASGSGPADGI

-3744 MSDFTNRFFTD
+3744 MSDFTNKYLTD

-3763 RQKLASGMTYDQLSI
+3763 RQKLASGTSYDQLSI

-3809 YEEGYAA
+3809 YEEGYEA
-3816 IKTLFGEQPNKGEIL
+3816 IKNLFGEKPIKGEIL
-3831 TRAREIRTVTGGSIS
+3831 TRAREIRTITGGSIN

-3881 TDGSV
+3881 TDGSI

-3917 TVVTAPPTRVVIDV
+3917 TVVTAPPTRVIIDV

-3995 SNISSGGATTGAAV
+3995 SNISSGGATTGATV

-4019 VTSASNSAAAST
+4019 VTSASNSSAAST
-4031 ASTPKPAEN
+4031 ASTPKATDS
-4040 KQESNTAATDNS
+4040 KQETNTSATDNT

-4064 GGGSGDDEKDD
+4064 GGGSGDDEDD
-4075 NEEKKSEQNSTL
+4075 EEENKSEQTSTL